1 MRFSNHIKYYLSL
14 IAIAAISVTTTAA
27 DVFEPFDES
36 GFDIFLSAVEQTR
49 INEETLCRERLADQI
64 IDFAGSFLGRP
75 YRRGAKGP
83 KAFDCSGFTSY
94 VFRQFD
100 HKLAASSRTQFNQ
113 GEAIDTEDVRP
124 GDLLFFSGR
133 RAGKT
138 VGHVGIAI
146 EVDESGNISFIHAAR
161 TGGIRIDKVQ
171 DGGYYS
177 KRYIGA
183 RRVI

>member
-1 MRFSNHIKYYLSL
+1 MQFLSHLKYYLSL
-14 IAIAAISVTTTAA
+14 IAFAVIPVATTAA
-27 DVFEPFDES
+27 DIYEPLDES

-100 HKLAASSRTQFNQ
+100 HKLAASSRTQYHQ

-146 EVDESGNISFIHAAR
+146 DVDESGNISFIHAAR